1 VRVDISNGDIQAKM
15 NDSSSFITTD
25 ITPTVAV
32 YLGNNSTYVAYLDT
46 GTQLLRFFDYNTLLT
61 SPTYVAFTGLSL

>member
-1 VRVDISNGDIQAKM
+1 M

-32 YLGNNSTYVAYLDT
+32 YLGNNSTYVAYLDI
-46 GTQLLRFFDYNTLLT
+46 GTQLLKFFDYNTLLT
-61 SPTYVAFTGLSL
+61 SPSYIPHSGLPL